1 MMKASIWDF
10 LEFVLLAFFAVING
24 VALVTIL
31 PGKSPA
37 PMIVL
42 IASILLAIVLLIQ
55 FIRKMRS
62 QAKP

>member
-1 MMKASIWDF
+1 MRGFWDF
-10 LEFVLLAFFAVING
+10 LEFILLSFFAVMNG

-31 PGKSPA
+31 PSDSPA

-42 IASILLAIVLLIQ
+42 IASILLAIILLIQ

-62 QAKP
+62 QAKS

>member
-1 MMKASIWDF
+1 MKASIWDF
-10 LEFVLLAFFAVING
+10 LEFILLAFFAVING

-31 PGKSPA
+31 PGNSLA

-42 IASILLAIVLLIQ
+42 ITSILLAIVLLIQ

-62 QAKP
+62 QARP